1 MSKTV
6 STIKAFLLIL
16 ILGAVL
22 APLATAG
29 EIYGRVAKN
38 GKVFANASV
47 TIQCDSFRY
56 TQSTSTSNSGAY
68 RLPGP
73 SGEQQCD
80 ISVNGTSNT
89 VPVITSQGRTRAN
102 LEVKRNRLYRR

>member
-47 TIQCDSFRY
+47 TIQCGSFSD
-56 TQSTSTSNSGAY
+56 TQPTSNSGAY
-68 RLPGP
+68 RSPGP
-73 SGEQQCD
+73 SGEQQCA

-89 VPVITSQGRTRAN
+89 VHVITSQGRTRAN
-102 LEVKRNRLYRR
+102 LEVKGNRLYRR

>member
-6 STIKAFLLIL
+6 STIKVFLWIL
-16 ILGAVL
+16 LLGVVL
-22 APLATAG
+22 APFATAG

-47 TIQCDSFRY
+47 TIKCTSFSD
-56 TQSTSTSNSGAY
+56 TQSTNNSGAY
-68 RLPGP
+68 RSPGP
-73 SGEQQCD
+73 SGEQRCE
-80 ISVNGTSNT
+80 ISVNGASNT

-102 LEVKRNRLYRR
+102 LEVKGNRLYRR

>member
-6 STIKAFLLIL
+6 STIKVFLGIL

-22 APLATAG
+22 APFATAG

-47 TIQCDSFRY
+47 TIECTNFSD
-56 TQSTSTSNSGAY
+56 TPSTNNSGAY
-68 RLPGP
+68 RSPGP
-73 SGEQQCD
+73 SGEQQCQ
-80 ISVNGTSNT
+80 ISVNGASNT
-89 VPVITSQGRTRAN
+89 VPVITSQGRTRVN
-102 LEVKRNRLYRR
+102 LEVIENHLYRR